1 MGTSELAT
9 GVTRAETA
17 KRQTPLS
24 DSELVL
30 TIDGHTYNDGFCRE
44 FVINVAKEALEVL
57 QDFTTCS
64 IELNVYSAPWE
75 EEDAPQGQV
84 TLRLLK
90 EGKSAE
96 LGLVF
101 GAPEEA
107 RGLPYR
113 RGFDCE
119 SFKLSPM
126 NPHSCGIFLGSFDEC
141 WSLVC
146 RLVSGLHARQV
157 FLSFGA

>member
-57 QDFTTCS
+57 QDFNTCS

-84 TLRLLK
+84 TL
-90 EGKSAE
+90 
-96 LGLVF
+96 
-101 GAPEEA
+101 
-107 RGLPYR
+107 
-113 RGFDCE
+113 
-119 SFKLSPM
+119 LSLI
-126 NPHSCGIFLGSFDEC
+126 HI
-141 WSLVC
+141 
-146 RLVSGLHARQV
+146 
-157 FLSFGA
+157 